1 MWNWLMDHLATI
13 LISLALLA
21 VVVLI
26 VRHFVRQK
34 KQGKSSCGCD
44 CAACALRGSCHGGA
58 SGSCEQK

>member
-34 KQGKSSCGCD
+34 KQGKSSCGCG
-44 CAACALRGSCHGGA
+44 CKGCPNSGACHS
-58 SGSCEQK
+58 SKK

>member
-34 KQGKSSCGCD
+34 KQGKSSCGAG
-44 CAACALRGSCHGGA
+44 CAHCAMHGQCHKG
-58 SGSCEQK
+58 C